1 MDSRAAA
8 FVHYYAREGYLQHV
22 QSVCNELIKHSSSSS
37 PVLQFWRGYGLLAA
51 GATTE
56 VGWSQDGLRAVE
68 GPSWPAGC
76 QLAMLSTP
84 PALSIAGHT

>member
-22 QSVCNELIKHSSSSS
+22 QSVCNELIKHGSS

-56 VGWSQDGLRAVE
+56 VGSQNANRPD
-68 GPSWPAGC
+68 
-76 QLAMLSTP
+76 
-84 PALSIAGHT
+84 